1 MISMQRLSLLHL
13 APTIAAYFELTL
25 STPLPPAERIL
36 TFLQARRPPVVLLL
50 VIDSLDC
57 ALYRT
62 FSAELAEIRTL
73 LARGGL
79 VFACETVSTATT
91 PAIASM
97 LTGLPP
103 DSHGILT
110 SEEVGTSQV
119 HSILELLDEAGMPTA
134 AVMETKG
141 TQPLQGR
148 ISYVRPVDDREDIE
162 EYDDLIT
169 SSTLAL
175 LRQQELRF
183 IFAHL
188 RTIDRFAH
196 RGMNLQLAARITN
209 HHIRV
214 ITEALGDRKGVLLL
228 CGDHAAH
235 LRERGISHQNA
246 GVPLVVTAP

>member
-1 MISMQRLSLLHL
+1 MQRLSLLHL
-13 APTIAAYFELTL
+13 APTIAAYFGLNL
-25 STPLPPAERIL
+25 ATPLPPAERIL
-36 TFLQARRPPVVLLL
+36 RFLQARRPPVVLLL

-57 ALYRT
+57 PLYRT
-62 FSAELAEIRTL
+62 FSAELAELRTL
-73 LARGGL
+73 LARDGL

-103 DSHGILT
+103 ESHGILT
-110 SEEVGTSQV
+110 SEEVGTSAV

-148 ISYVRPVDDREDIE
+148 ISYVCPVDDREDIE
-162 EYDDLIT
+162 EYDDRIT
-169 SSTLAL
+169 SSTLDL
-175 LRQQELRF
+175 LQQREVRF

-188 RTIDRFAH
+188 RAIDRFAH
-196 RGMNLQLAARITN
+196 RGMDLQLAARITN
-209 HHIRV
+209 QHIRE
-214 ITEALGDRKGVLLL
+214 IAEALGGRTGVLLL

-235 LRERGISHQNA
+235 LRERGASAQNP